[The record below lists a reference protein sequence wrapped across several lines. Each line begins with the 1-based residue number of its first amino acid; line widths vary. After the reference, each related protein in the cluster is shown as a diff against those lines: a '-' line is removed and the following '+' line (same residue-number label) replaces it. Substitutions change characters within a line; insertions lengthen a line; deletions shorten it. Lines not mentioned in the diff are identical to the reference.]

1 MSVVFTQAH
10 EGLRALV
17 RDFAAK
23 ELAPRAA
30 QLDRDHAFPT
40 EAWKRAGELGL
51 LGILVPPEYGGVGL
65 DHVAFCIF
73 VEEMARADGAA
84 ALVLDVTAG
93 IVGECI
99 LMAGSEA
106 QKQRY
111 LPAFCRAET
120 LGAFCLSEPGS
131 GSDAAALR
139 TRAVLKGDHYV
150 LNGTKTFITNG
161 GVADVY
167 IVMARTDP
175 AAGPRGITAF
185 LVEKGTP
192 GLSFGPPFEKLGLH
206 ASQTCEVILEDCRVP
221 AEDRLG
227 PEGEGFKLAL
237 RGLDPARVTVGAQ
250 SVGIAQGALDYAIEY
265 ARQREAFGQPVAANQ
280 GLQFF
285 FADMGTQL
293 AAARALTYQAAWMF
307 DAGHPERAKYAAMV
321 KLFCSEAAAKIVGD
335 ALVMLG
341 GYGYM
346 REYPLEKMYRDVK
359 ALQIYEGTNH
369 IQRVVIARHLLGT
382 R

>member
-1 MSVVFTQAH
+1 MIVFTQAH
-10 EGLRALV
+10 EDLRALV

-30 QLDRDHAFPT
+30 QLDRDHAFPA
-40 EAWKRAGELGL
+40 EAWKRAGEMGL
-51 LGILVPPEYGGVGL
+51 LGVLVPTEYGGAGM
-65 DHVAFCIF
+65 DHVAFSIF

-99 LMAGSEA
+99 LLAGSEA

-111 LPAFCRAET
+111 LPAFCRAER

-139 TRAVLKGDHYV
+139 TRAAPVGDHYV
-150 LNGTKTFITNG
+150 LDGTKTFITNG

-167 IVMARTDP
+167 VILAKTDP
-175 AAGPRGITAF
+175 AAGPRGISAF

-192 GLSFGPPFEKLGLH
+192 GLSFGPPFEKMGLH
-206 ASQTCEVILEDCRVP
+206 ASQTCQVILEDCRVL
-221 AEDRLG
+221 AEHRLG

-237 RGLDPARVTVGAQ
+237 RALDSARATVAAQAVGL
-250 SVGIAQGALDYAIEY
+250 AQGALDYALEY
-265 ARQREAFGQPVAANQ
+265 TKQREAFGQPVIGNQ

-285 FADMGTQL
+285 FADMAAQL
-293 AAARALTYQAAWMF
+293 AAARALAYQSAWMF
-307 DAGHPERAKYAAMV
+307 DAGHPERAKYAAMA
-321 KLFCSEAAAKIVGD
+321 KLFCTEAAAKIVGD
-335 ALVMLG
+335 AVVMLG

-369 IQRVVIARHLLGT
+369 IQRVVIARHLLDA

>member
-1 MSVVFTQAH
+1 MSIVFTQAH
-10 EGLRALV
+10 EDLRALA
-17 RDFAAK
+17 RDYANK

-30 QLDRDHAFPT
+30 QLDRDHAFPS

-51 LGILVPPEYGGVGL
+51 LGILVPQEYGGEGL
-65 DHVAFCIF
+65 DTVAFSIF
-73 VEEMARADGAA
+73 VEEMARADGAV

-93 IVGECI
+93 IVGDCI
-99 LMAGSEA
+99 LMGGTEA
-106 QKQRY
+106 QKRY
-111 LPAFCRAET
+111 LLPAFCRAEK

-139 TRAVLKGDHYV
+139 TRAVLRGDHYV

-167 IVMARTDP
+167 VILASTDP
-175 AAGPRGITAF
+175 TKGARGITGF
-185 LVEKGTP
+185 LVEKGMP
-192 GLSFGPPFEKLGLH
+192 GLSFSPPFEKMGLH
-206 ASQTCEVILEDCRVP
+206 ASHTCEVILENCPVP
-221 AEDRLG
+221 SANRLG
-227 PEGEGFKLAL
+227 PEGEGFKIAM
-237 RGLDPARVTVGAQ
+237 RGLDKARAAVAAQ
-250 SVGIAQGALDYAIEY
+250 AVGIAQGALDYALEY
-265 ARQREAFGQPVAANQ
+265 TKQREAFGQPVSGNQ
-280 GLQFF
+280 GIQFF
-285 FADMGTQL
+285 FADMAAQL
-293 AAARALTYQAAWMF
+293 AAARALAYQSAWMF
-307 DAGHPERAKYAAMV
+307 DAGHPERAKYAAMA
-321 KLFCSEAAAKIVGD
+321 KLFCTEAAAKIVGD

-369 IQRVVIARHLLGT
+369 IQRVVISRHLLGT

>member
-10 EGLRALV
+10 EDLRALA
-17 RDFAAK
+17 RDFSAK

-51 LGILVPPEYGGVGL
+51 LGILVPPDYGGVGL

-73 VEEMARADGAA
+73 VEEMARADGAV

-99 LMAGSEA
+99 LMAGTEA
-106 QKQRY
+106 QKQKY
-111 LPAFCRAET
+111 LPAFCRAES

-131 GSDAAALR
+131 GSDAAALH

-167 IVMARTDP
+167 VLMAHTDP
-175 AAGPRGITAF
+175 AKGSRGITAF
-185 LVEKGTP
+185 ILEKGMP
-192 GLSFGPPFEKLGLH
+192 GLSFGPAFEKMGLH
-206 ASQTCEVILEDCRVP
+206 ASQTCQVILEDCCVP
-221 AEDRLG
+221 VENRLG

-237 RGLDPARVTVGAQ
+237 RGLDAARATVGAQ
-250 SVGIAQGALDYAIEY
+250 AVGIAQGALDYALEY
-265 ARQREAFGQPVAANQ
+265 TKQREAFGQPVIKNQ

-285 FADMGTQL
+285 FADMATQL
-293 AAARALTYQAAWMF
+293 AAARALTYQSAWMF
-307 DAGHPERAKYAAMV
+307 DVGHPERVKYAAMA
-321 KLFCSEAAAKIVGD
+321 KLFCSEVAAKIVGD
-335 ALVMLG
+335 AVVMLG

-369 IQRVVIARHLLGT
+369 IQRVVIARHLLGA

>member
-1 MSVVFTQAH
+1 MSTVFTQAH
-10 EGLRALV
+10 EDLRALA

-30 QLDRDHAFPT
+30 QLDRDHTFPS
-40 EAWKRAGELGL
+40 EAWKRAGDMGL
-51 LGILVPPEYGGVGL
+51 LGVLVPAEYGGVGL
-65 DHVAFCIF
+65 DHIAFCIL
-73 VEEMARADGAA
+73 VEELARADGAV

-93 IVGECI
+93 IVSECI
-99 LMAGSEA
+99 LLAGTEE
-106 QKQRY
+106 QKRRY
-111 LPAFCRAET
+111 LPPFCRAER

-161 GVADVY
+161 GLADVY
-167 IVMARTDP
+167 LVMARTDP
-175 AAGPRGITAF
+175 AKGSRGITAF

-206 ASQTCEVILEDCRVP
+206 ASQTCQVILEDCRVP
-221 AEDRLG
+221 AENRLG

-250 SVGIAQGALDYAIEY
+250 AVGIAQGALDYALEY
-265 ARQREAFGQPVAANQ
+265 TKQREAFGQPVISNQ

-285 FADMGTQL
+285 LADMATQL
-293 AAARALTYQAAWMF
+293 AAARALTYQAAEMF
-307 DAGHPERAKYAAMV
+307 DTGHPERAKYAAMV

-335 ALVMLG
+335 AVVMLG

-369 IQRVVIARHLLGT
+369 IQRVVIARHLLGA

>member
-1 MSVVFTQAH
+1 MTVFTQAH
-10 EGLRALV
+10 EDLRALV

-30 QLDRDHAFPT
+30 QLDRDHAFPA
-40 EAWKRAGELGL
+40 EAWKRAGEMGL
-51 LGILVPPEYGGVGL
+51 LGVLVPTEYGGAGM
-65 DHVAFCIF
+65 DHVAFSIF
-73 VEEMARADGAA
+73 VEEMARADGAV

-99 LMAGSEA
+99 LMAGTEG

-111 LPAFCRAET
+111 LPAFCRAEK

-139 TRAVLKGDHYV
+139 TRAVLQGDHYV

-167 IVMARTDP
+167 VLMAHTDR
-175 AAGPRGITAF
+175 AVGSRGITAF
-185 LVEKGTP
+185 LVEKGMP

-206 ASQTCEVILEDCRVP
+206 ASQTCQVVLEDCRVP
-221 AEDRLG
+221 MESRLG

-237 RGLDPARVTVGAQ
+237 RGLDAARATVAAQ
-250 SVGIAQGALDYAIEY
+250 AVGIAQGALDYALEY
-265 ARQREAFGQPVAANQ
+265 TKQREAFGQPVIANQ

-285 FADMGTQL
+285 FADMAAQL
-293 AAARALTYQAAWMF
+293 AAARALAYQSAWMF
-307 DAGHPERAKYAAMV
+307 DAGHPERAKYAAMA
-321 KLFCSEAAAKIVGD
+321 KLFCTEAAAKIVGD
-335 ALVMLG
+335 AVVMLG

-369 IQRVVIARHLLGT
+369 IQRVVIARHLLGA

>member
-1 MSVVFTQAH
+1 MSIVFTQAH
-10 EGLRALV
+10 EDLRALV
-17 RDFAAK
+17 RDFANK

-40 EAWKRAGELGL
+40 EAWKRAGEMGL
-51 LGILVPPEYGGVGL
+51 LGVMVPVEYGGEGM

-73 VEEMARADGAA
+73 VEELARADGAV

-99 LMAGSEA
+99 LMAGSEE
-106 QKQRY
+106 QKRKY
-111 LPAFCRAET
+111 LPAFCRTER

-131 GSDAAALR
+131 GSDAAALS
-139 TRAVLKGDHYV
+139 TRGQQKGNHYV

-167 IVMARTDP
+167 VVMARTDP
-175 AAGPRGITAF
+175 AKGARGISAF

-192 GLSFGPPFEKLGLH
+192 GLSFSPPFEKMGLN
-206 ASQTCEVILEDCRVP
+206 ASHTCQVILEDCRVS
-221 AEDRLG
+221 AECLLG
-227 PEGEGFKLAL
+227 PEGNGFKMAMRAL
-237 RGLDPARVTVGAQ
+237 DSARAAVSAQ
-250 SVGIAQGALDYAIEY
+250 AVGIAQGALDYAIEY
-265 ARQREAFGQPVAANQ
+265 TKQREAFGQPVIGNQ
-280 GLQFF
+280 GIQFF
-285 FADMGTQL
+285 FADMAAQL
-293 AAARALTYQAAWMF
+293 AAARALAYQSAWMF
-307 DAGHPERAKYAAMV
+307 DVEHPERAKYAAMA
-321 KLFCSEAAAKIVGD
+321 KLFCTEAAAKIVGE
-335 ALVMLG
+335 AVVMLG

-346 REYPLEKMYRDVK
+346 REYPIEKMYRDVK

>member
-1 MSVVFTQAH
+1 MSIVFSQAH
-10 EGLRALV
+10 EDLRALA
-17 RDFAAK
+17 RDFANK
-23 ELAPRAA
+23 EIAPRAA

-40 EAWKRAGELGL
+40 EAWKRAAELGL
-51 LGILVPPEYGGVGL
+51 LGILVPSEYGGEGL
-65 DHVAFCIF
+65 DHVAFSIF
-73 VEEMARADGAA
+73 VEEMARADGAV

-99 LMAGSEA
+99 LMGGTED
-106 QKQRY
+106 QKRKY
-111 LPAFCRAET
+111 LPAFCRAAK

-167 IVMARTDP
+167 LALARTDP
-175 AAGPRGITAF
+175 AKGSRGITAF

-192 GLSFGPPFEKLGLH
+192 GLSFGPTFEKMGLH
-206 ASQTCEVILEDCRVP
+206 ASHTCEVILEDCRVP
-221 AEDRLG
+221 AENRLG

-237 RGLDPARVTVGAQ
+237 RGLDSARAAVAAQ
-250 SVGIAQGALDYAIEY
+250 AVGIAQGALDYALEY
-265 ARQREAFGQPVAANQ
+265 TKQRDAFGQPVSANQ
-280 GLQFF
+280 GIQFF
-285 FADMGTQL
+285 FADMAAQL
-293 AAARALTYQAAWMF
+293 AAARALAYQSAWMF
-307 DAGHPERAKYAAMV
+307 DAAHPERAKYAAMA
-321 KLFCSEAAAKIVGD
+321 KLFCTEAAAKIVGD

-346 REYPLEKMYRDVK
+346 REYPIEKMYRDVK

-369 IQRVVIARHLLGT
+369 IQRVVIARHLLGA